1 VVNTIGLDITFLP
14 HVGMDMTNIRK
25 LLGANIRAYRRD
37 LGISQEEF
45 ATMVGMATN
54 YLGRIEGGKKF
65 PSADIIERIAV
76 ALGKDPTTLF
86 ALGPIQQGWK
96 EDLLL
101 KINTLIDQELA
112 DLVSM
117 HGEAEKRD

>member
-1 VVNTIGLDITFLP
+1 MVNTLGLDITFLP

-25 LLGANIRAYRRD
+25 LLGANIRTYRKD

-76 ALGKDPTTLF
+76 ALGRDPAALF
-86 ALGPIQQGWK
+86 ALGPVQQDWK
-96 EDLLL
+96 RHLLS
-101 KINTLIDQELA
+101 KIDTLIDQELA
-112 DLVSM
+112 DMGSIL
-117 HGEAEKRD
+117 RD